1 MQEFE
6 NIINPVVP
14 EVPVSQ
20 RPGRIKRNKL
30 LPVAEQVVH
39 SYTVV
44 GKTMKEIAQFFNC
57 SDGTVRNLLIIKG
70 VDLRP
75 RGRRKQAR
83 PTESLGE

>member
-6 NIINPVVP
+6 NVINPVVP
-14 EVPVSQ
+14 EVPKPK
-20 RPGRIKRNKL
+20 REARIKRNKL

-39 SYTVV
+39 AYTTV
-44 GKTMKEIAQFFNC
+44 GKTMHEIADFFNC

-75 RGRRKQAR
+75 RGRRKKAR
-83 PTESLGE
+83 PTKSLGE